1 MTRLNFGLRRQC
13 QRLLAITAKA
23 WQIKELSAVPAPP
36 HDRPRRLAS
45 AGAPLVPVASGLLL
59 AIAY

>member
-23 WQIKELSAVPAPP
+23 WQIKELPIPSQAPP
-36 HDRPRRLAS
+36 RRP
-45 AGAPLVPVASGLLL
+45 AGVEAQLVPVASGLLL